1 MSKPSTDT
9 KKIIGLIAL
18 VLIASLIGYGIY
30 TWTDYLNKRAAQ
42 KMLQQAARSVMMDEG
57 EAGLL
62 ELAGISQQEDAGPL
76 GIIAEALAV
85 FSSAGYSDYTE
96 SEQQNIDIY
105 EKYNKAVVN
114 ITKQDYQYNLFLE
127 AIPESESGSGSG
139 SIIDQEGHIVTNY
152 HVIDGVDEIYVSLY
166 DGTSYVGK
174 VIGKDKENDLAI
186 VKIDPKGVKL
196 TTIDFG
202 SSKNLKIGQKVLAI
216 GNPFGYDRTLTVGIV
231 SGLNRP
237 IKTDKNLIMLNM
249 IQTDASINP
258 GNSGGPLIDSRGRMI
273 GINSSIFTT
282 TGGSM
287 GIGFAAPVDTAVRV
301 IPELI
306 EYGKVVRGWIDINPV
321 QLDSRIAAYGGLETD
336 AGIIVSKVETGGKA
350 ETAGIRGGSEK
361 VKYGDLI
368 FYLDGDIIVEIAG
381 IIISDFADYFS
392 ALESTKPGDTIDV
405 VVMRGNKRINLDVE
419 LVERPEQYEWD

>member
-42 KMLQQAARSVMMDEG
+42 KMLQQAARTVMMDEG

-114 ITKQDYQYNLFLE
+114 ITKQSYQYNLFLE

-152 HVIDGVDEIYVSLY
+152 HVIDGVDEVYVSLY

-321 QLDSRIAAYGGLETD
+321 QLDSRIAAYGG
-336 AGIIVSKVETGGKA
+336 AG
-350 ETAGIRGGSEK
+350 
-361 VKYGDLI
+361 D
-368 FYLDGDIIVEIAG
+368 
-381 IIISDFADYFS
+381 
-392 ALESTKPGDTIDV
+392 
-405 VVMRGNKRINLDVE
+405 
-419 LVERPEQYEWD
+419 